1 MSEIEITKESDTL
14 ICVLYKEYL
23 QRRKNGV
30 PKSKAVSFGD
40 SSSVKTLLLP
50 KWNTADIDEACHEL
64 DDAGL
69 LHCFFADCEASE
81 ISISNTGIVYM
92 EQRFSKNISSVFNY
106 LEKLRSILPW

>member
-1 MSEIEITKESDTL
+1 MGEIEITKESDAL

-30 PKSKAVSFGD
+30 PKSKAILFGD
-40 SSSVKTLLLP
+40 SSSVKTQLFP
-50 KWNTADIDEACHEL
+50 KWNTTDIDEACHEL

-69 LHCFFADCEASE
+69 LSCFFADGETGE
-81 ISISNTGIVYM
+81 ISISNAGIIYM
-92 EQRFSKNISSVFNY
+92 ENRFSNNVSSIFSY